1 MVRKMRRLLG
11 LVLLVSVLLARPAA
25 AQEIGVKSLAGPP
38 EEFAARALP
47 TGPQAAV
54 PSAVLLVDGGQ
65 RQNVGKGGA
74 LAVDV
79 SNFETTPGVGF
90 TLLQVTSQYP
100 RFRPATLTAPDGR
113 RYEFD
118 GARMTC
124 NFTRCGEYQAGL
136 SLEAFVQQAPGGAA
150 AFSIS
155 GGEVQGGVWQLT
167 LQDPIGEPLLDGP
180 LPEVETLLTFDDNV
194 VQVEIEPDPCRATS
208 LCFNPARAGKAF
220 DLVDGAAPV
229 LAVSFSNKKARE
241 RKAAAAPA
249 LTLSAL
255 TVTVTEVDSRVRV
268 HQEVYRADRV
278 AGLAKNAARSSLV
291 QLPPLAPGRYSVRL
305 DVAGEVA
312 GVGRVQRTAFLF
324 LPILERTHRLTG
336 EVSTHVMDAE
346 RLEIELGVET
356 LLPEAGHLYAY
367 AEVWAAGGAKPVA
380 WIGGMTHPKPGS
392 TGGSVLPLVLDG
404 RWLALAGVT
413 AGNLELR
420 NLRVHDPDSFL
431 PLDQLDR
438 LPVTVTELPRAAA
451 LARTQVIK
459 DDSLYQGKGDITIPT
474 DVEPVDRGR
483 GGPFDQGIL
492 LVHGFCS
499 GFVWPVADFNV
510 GGRVG
515 DTAVFDDRNQS
526 RSHDAFARR
535 IREQGDALFPS
546 NFTVVAHSQ
555 GGAAA
560 THLRAFYNSNLDL
573 SNAPRRIQ
581 TMGTPYGGST
591 LMDLYIAIPLLWGF
605 AEAVGSCFPPQF
617 DLTTLGSRIWQ
628 ATLPWWVR
636 DDVFYHQTTHNL
648 PRNFWQALQFW
659 RWNCGFAS
667 YLIVGPD
674 DGVVSLPQGLFLGGH
689 AQTPGVG
696 ECHVRNPAQTD
707 NPGRNDIMDREGR
720 PAPVP
725 PPTLQA
731 ACAVERIFHSSGH
744 PIGGGSY
751 WEYFVNAGGSTP
763 GAFPIASYTWTING
777 AAGVPG
783 TQVRIGPFLP
793 GFPGQASNYWVTV
806 TVRDTSGASAGA
818 TCAVP

>member
-1 MVRKMRRLLG
+1 MTRRLLG
-11 LVLLVSVLLARPAA
+11 LVLLVSILLARPAA

-54 PSAVLLVDGGQ
+54 PSAVLLLDRAR
-65 RQNVGKGGA
+65 RQNVGKGGT
-74 LAVDV
+74 LTVDV

-136 SLEAFVQQAPGGAA
+136 SMEAFVQQAPGGVAT
-150 AFSIS
+150 FSIS
-155 GGEVQGGVWQLT
+155 GGEVQGGVWELT
-167 LQDPIGEPLLDGP
+167 LQDPVGEPLLDGP
-180 LPEVETLLTFDDNV
+180 VPEVEALLTFDDNEV
-194 VQVEIEPDPCRATS
+194 LVEIEPDPCRATS
-208 LCFNPARAGKAF
+208 LCFNPARAGKTF

-249 LTLSAL
+249 LTLTAL

-278 AGLAKNAARSSLV
+278 ASLAKNAARSSLV

-312 GVGRVQRTAFLF
+312 GVGRVERTSLLF

-336 EVSTHVMDAE
+336 EVSTRVMDAE
-346 RLEIELGVET
+346 RLKIELGVET

-367 AEVWAAGGAKPVA
+367 AEVWAAGGGKPVA

-392 TGGSVLPLVLDG
+392 TGRSVLPLVLDG

-438 LPVTVTELPRAAA
+438 LPVTVAELPRAAA

-474 DVEPVDRGR
+474 DVEPVDHGR

-492 LVHGFCS
+492 LVHGYCS
-499 GFVWPVADFNV
+499 APVWPFDDFDV
-510 GGRVG
+510 FGRVG
-515 DTAVFDDRNQS
+515 GTVEFDDTNQS

-535 IREQGDALFPS
+535 IREQGDAAFPA

-560 THLRAFYNSNLDL
+560 THLRAFYVSNLDL

-581 TMGTPYGGST
+581 SVGTPYGGST
-591 LMDLYIAIPLLWGF
+591 LMNIYLSAGPVVWLIAEVLGLC
-605 AEAVGSCFPPQF
+605 SPQF
-617 DLTTLGSRIWQ
+617 DLSSIGSLIWQ
-628 ATLPWWVR
+628 ATLPAWVR
-636 DDVFYHQTTHNL
+636 GDVHYYQTTHPL
-648 PRNFWQALQFW
+648 PRNFWQVLQFW
-659 RWNCGFAS
+659 RWNCGPLS
-667 YLIVGPD
+667 YLIPGPD
-674 DGVVSLPQGLFLGGH
+674 DGVVSVTQGLFGGAH
-689 AQTPGVG
+689 SHGITQG
-696 ECHVRNPAQTD
+696 ECHNVIRNLAWQVE
-707 NPGRNDIMDREGR
+707 NPSRNDTMDFLGR

-751 WEYFVNAGGSTP
+751 NEYFVNAGGSTP

-777 AAGVPG
+777 ATGVPG

-818 TCAVP
+818 TCSVP